1 MTSRLFLP
9 TLAIVCALAA
19 GCFPARIRVG
29 RLGPDRILTDE
40 EIRQV
45 DQKIAEADKAWTLR
59 ADPANIE
66 KAMGLLRESLQLAP
80 HNTQALWRAAR
91 ICYWRADHAGQAK
104 DVKKQFAEAEE
115 GITYAKH
122 AIFVDT
128 HSAEGYYYL
137 ALSYAMRADAS
148 KATGLSLVKPML
160 DALKRADDLDDELDY
175 GGARRVMGQ
184 IYMSA
189 PSWPT
194 SVGDLDQAI
203 ELLEDAVEDFED
215 HPENHLVLAEAYK
228 KARRYAAAREHLEIV
243 LAAKPAPDW
252 APDLPEWQ
260 EHARKLLKELPQK

>member
-1 MTSRLFLP
+1 MTHRVLLL
-9 TLAIVCALAA
+9 TLAAVGALSA
-19 GCFPARIRVG
+19 GCFPAQIHMG
-29 RLGPDRILTDE
+29 RLGPDRILTDD
-40 EIRQV
+40 EIRKA
-45 DQKIAEADKAWTLR
+45 DQKIVEADKVWASR

-66 KAMGLLRESLQLAP
+66 KALGLLRDSLLVAP

-91 ICYWRADHAGQAK
+91 VSYWMAERAGHAK
-104 DVKKQFAEAEE
+104 DEKKQLEQAEL

-128 HSAEGYYYL
+128 QSAEGNYYL
-137 ALSYAMRADAS
+137 ALNYAMRADAS

-160 DALKRADDLDDELDY
+160 DALKRSNELDDELDY

-194 SVGDLDQAI
+194 SVGDVDQAI
-203 ELLEDAVEDFED
+203 ELLEDVVEDFAD
-215 HPENHLVLAEAYK
+215 YPENHLVLAQAYF
-228 KARRYAAAREHLEIV
+228 KARKHNDVCRQLDIV

-252 APDLPEWQ
+252 AAELPEWQ
-260 EHARKLLKELPQK
+260 ETARALLNKLPPQ